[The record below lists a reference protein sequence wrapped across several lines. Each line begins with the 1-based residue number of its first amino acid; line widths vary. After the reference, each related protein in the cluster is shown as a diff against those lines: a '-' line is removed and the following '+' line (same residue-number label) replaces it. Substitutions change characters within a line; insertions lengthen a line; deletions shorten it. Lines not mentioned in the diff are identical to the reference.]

1 MRSKADIIQLN
12 LLHGTNNEKV
22 GNSSRPTK
30 NIKRYAQNYRQT
42 VREIRGVSP
51 EEEKDGNGGTDS
63 QKRKVFSL
71 EWKSEWV
78 MDDESSESMEPTE
91 EVPIVGLDESEL
103 ERLVRG

>member
-22 GNSSRPTK
+22 GNSSRLTK

-42 VREIRGVSP
+42 VRGIRGVSP

-63 QKRKVFSL
+63 QKRKVLSL

-78 MDDESSESMEPTE
+78 MDDESGESMEPTE
-91 EVPIVGLDESEL
+91 EVPLVGLDESEL